1 MAPIDIVQAQA
12 EEATRQQ
19 AVVAA
24 ENAKRT
30 TELALKSLIV
40 SGTDDL
46 NWIATLDAIDRPEFA
61 PEPVDVESAIRR
73 ALSDRTDVA
82 IAKKNIENNA
92 LTVRYLQNQALPG
105 LDLDVNYGF
114 QGIGGTQLQRAQTGV
129 LGSTVTTVTPGG
141 IADAFSSLLS
151 RDFPRWT
158 VALSL
163 SYPLGTSTQDAA
175 VARSRLQL
183 SQVAAQI
190 RQIELQ
196 IATEVTNAAIQL
208 QNMAGSVQAAQAARE
223 LSQSRLEAEQSRF
236 EVGLSTNYFVVQ
248 AQRDLNDAQNSELRA
263 VLDYRKALV
272 EFERL
277 QQTTLQSS
285 NVTVVQAGG

>member
-1 MAPIDIVQAQA
+1 MAPIDVVQAQA
-12 EEATRQQ
+12 EQATRQQ

-24 ENAKRT
+24 ENARRT

-40 SGTDDL
+40 GGTDDP
-46 NWIATLDAIDRPEFA
+46 NWIATLDAIERPEFA
-61 PEPVDVESAIRR
+61 PEPVDVEGAIRR
-73 ALSDRTDVA
+73 ALGERTDVA
-82 IAKKNIENNA
+82 IAKKNIESNA
-92 LTVRYLQNQALPG
+92 LTVRYLQDQALPG
-105 LDLDVNYGF
+105 LDLDVNYGL

-141 IADAFSSLLS
+141 IADAFSSLFS

-158 VALSL
+158 VALNL

-183 SQVAAQI
+183 SQVGAQI

-196 IATEVTNAAIQL
+196 IATEVTSAAIQL
-208 QNMAGSVQAAQAARE
+208 RNMAESVQAAQAALE
-223 LSQSRLEAEQSRF
+223 LSQSRLEAEQSKF
-236 EVGLSTNYFVVQ
+236 EVGISTNYFVVQ

-263 VLDYRKALV
+263 VLNYRKALV

-277 QQTTLQSS
+277 QQTTLQNS